1 MHSLD
6 VNVVTLTVFLEPTA
20 EILINLN
27 IPDSRVIESAG
38 TVLVEVNLSSPSP
51 EDIEVT
57 LQLLGD
63 SAIGKNYTV
72 LIPNSFFGFNSFL
85 H

>member
-6 VNVVTLTVFLEPTA
+6 VNFVTLTVFLEPTA
-20 EILINLN
+20 EIIINLN

-38 TVLVEVNLSSPSP
+38 TVLVEVALSSPSP
-51 EDIEVT
+51 ENIEVT

-63 SAIGKNYTV
+63 SAIGKNYTI
-72 LIPNSFFGFNSFL
+72 LIPNSF
-85 H
+85 

>member
-6 VNVVTLTVFLEPTA
+6 VNFVTLTVFLEPTA

-38 TVLVEVNLSSPSP
+38 TVLVEVALSSPSP
-51 EDIEVT
+51 ENIEVT

-63 SAIGKNYTV
+63 SAIGKNDTI
-72 LIPNSFFGFNSFL
+72 LIPNSF
-85 H
+85 

>member
-51 EDIEVT
+51 EDIELT

-72 LIPNSFFGFNSFL
+72 LIPN
-85 H
+85 